1 MPGTHVIWSKVS
13 ANIVELAKNK
23 LLIARGFRAKGS
35 KFDSDFNEGPPGGNS
50 VTVKLPFRS
59 TIREGWQ
66 WNGQNVA
73 RQSTT
78 ITADQVFGADLN
90 LDPDEQALYAE
101 RSWPEFRKNVIEP
114 IAAQIATE
122 VDLRAA
128 RFGKLYTSMVHGA
141 LGTNPTT
148 SDDFAAPRSRLT
160 EMGAMITPRR
170 KTMAIT
176 PAMMRAWIS
185 GTPNLLSLFYID
197 PVRKAF
203 NDGYI
208 GHYGDFDV
216 VESMSLQNHTTGVW
230 ATVATGVTVLTSG
243 QSGSTINFAATTGDT
258 LKAGDKISI
267 ASVNAVNPMTRES
280 LGYNRQFTVLADITA
295 ASNAFTGVSIHP
307 AITGPGSAYQN
318 VDALPVAAAVV
329 TLMPGTSMSN
339 AAAKTGKFGMAFT
352 DEAFAMVSIDVPQP
366 KTGFE
371 MIGGAEDPDTG
382 LKFAMLCWFDPK
394 TLMKCWRWDVYIG
407 FGALRAAESSLMIAG
422 LR

>member
-1 MPGTHVIWSKVS
+1 MPGSHVIWSKVS

-23 LLIARGFRAKGS
+23 LLIAKGFRTKGS
-35 KFDSDFNEGPPGGNS
+35 QFDKDFNEGPPGGNT
-50 VTVKLPFRS
+50 VTVKKPFRS
-59 TIREGWQ
+59 VIREGWQ
-66 WNGQNVA
+66 WNGQNVN

-101 RSWPEFRKNVIEP
+101 RSWPEFRKNVIVP
-114 IAAQIATE
+114 IASQIAWE
-122 VDLRAA
+122 VDVRAA
-128 RFGKLYTSMVHGA
+128 RFGKLWTSMVTSA

-148 SDDFAAPRSRLT
+148 SDAFMAPRARLT
-160 EMGAMITPRR
+160 EMGAMATPRQ
-170 KTMAIT
+170 KTLAIT
-176 PAMMRAWIS
+176 PSMMQAWIS

-197 PVRKAF
+197 PVKKAF

-230 ATVATGVTVLTSG
+230 ATVATGVTVSTSN
-243 QSGSTINFAATTGDT
+243 QSGSSLVVACTTGDT
-258 LKAGDKISI
+258 FKAGDKISI
-267 ASVNAVNPMTRES
+267 ALVNAVNPMSRES
-280 LGYNRQFTVLADITA
+280 LGYNRQFTVLVDTV
-295 ASNAFTGVSIHP
+295 GVSSAATLTIDP
-307 AITGPGSAYQN
+307 PIVGPGSAYQN
-318 VDALPVAAAVV
+318 VDALPVAAQVV

-339 AAAKTGKFGMAFT
+339 ATAKSGKFGMAFT

-371 MIGGAEDPDTG
+371 MIGSAEDDETG

-394 TLMKCWRWDVYIG
+394 TLQKCWRWDVYLG
-407 FGALRAAESSLMIAG
+407 FGALRPSESSILIGAA
-422 LR
+422 R

>member
-1 MPGTHVIWSKVS
+1 MPGSHIIWSKVS

-23 LLIARGFRAKGS
+23 LLIARGFRTRSS
-35 KFDSDFNEGPPGGNS
+35 KFDTDFNEGPPGGNS
-50 VTVKLPFRS
+50 ITVKKPHRS
-59 TIREGWQ
+59 TIREGWN
-66 WNGQNVA
+66 WVGQNVA

-101 RSWPEFRKNVIEP
+101 RSWPEFRRNVIEP
-114 IAAQIATE
+114 ISAQIATE

-128 RFGKLYTSMVHGA
+128 RFGKLWTSMVHGA

-160 EMGAMITPRR
+160 EMGALVTPRS
-170 KTMAIT
+170 KTLAVT
-176 PAMMRAWIS
+176 PAMMRAWIA
-185 GTPNLLSLFYID
+185 GTPNLLGLFYID

-203 NDGYI
+203 NDGYV
-208 GHYGDFDV
+208 GHYADFDV

-230 ATVATGVTVLTSG
+230 ATVATGVTMTTAN
-243 QSGSTINFAATTGDT
+243 QSGASINVTCTTGDT
-258 LKAGDKISI
+258 FKAGDKISI
-267 ASVNAVNPMTRES
+267 AGSNAVNPMTRES
-280 LGYNRQFTVLADITA
+280 LGYNRQHTILADTVGA
-295 ASNAFTGVSIHP
+295 ANAATLSIDP
-307 AITGPGSAYQN
+307 PIVGPGSAYQN
-318 VDALPVAAAVV
+318 VDALSAAAGVV

-352 DEAFAMVSIDVPQP
+352 DEAFAMVSINVPQP

-371 MIGGAEDPDTG
+371 MIGSAEDPETG
-382 LKFAMLCWFDPK
+382 LKFAMLSWYEPR

-407 FGALRAAESSLMIAG
+407 FGALRPSESSLLIAG